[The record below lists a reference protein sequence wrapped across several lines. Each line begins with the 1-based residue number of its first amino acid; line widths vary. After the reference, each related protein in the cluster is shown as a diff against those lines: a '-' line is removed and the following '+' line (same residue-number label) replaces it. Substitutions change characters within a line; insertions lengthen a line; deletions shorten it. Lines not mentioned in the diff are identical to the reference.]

1 MSIKSFVCFKETNS
15 VFALYVTDMGD
26 MTWGQRGLFSVS
38 WRHCRL
44 PSALDDESVNCPLV
58 PIDDVKN
65 PSAENDRGMGLKFDL
80 VFKVSSGFVLR
91 FTFKGCVAVA
101 FQGL

>member
-1 MSIKSFVCFKETNS
+1 MCLHCMLRTRRIC
-15 VFALYVTDMGD
+15 LG
-26 MTWGQRGLFSVS
+26 GQRGLFSVS
-38 WRHCRL
+38 SRYGWL
-44 PSALDDESVNCPLV
+44 TSALNDETVNCPLV
-58 PIDDVKN
+58 PSYDVKN
-65 PSAENDRGMGLKFDL
+65 PSAENDRGVGLKFDF

>member
-15 VFALYVTDMGD
+15 VFALYVTDKGN

-44 PSALDDESVNCPLV
+44 TSALDDETVNCPLV

-80 VFKVSSGFVLR
+80 VNDAMVHKSH
-91 FTFKGCVAVA
+91 KGTVITAV
-101 FQGL
+101 